1 MHWQDDPPPHFHATF
16 GEDEAL
22 MDILQAVVLRGR
34 LPSSWL
40 KLLLVWAEIHR
51 DESLDTWQRA
61 QNHEEL
67 LSIDPL
73 R

>member
-1 MHWQDDPPPHFHATF
+1 
-16 GEDEAL
+16 

-34 LPSSWL
+34 LPSLRL
-40 KLLLVWAEIHR
+40 KLLWTWAEIHR